1 MIRVISLFDGVSC
14 TRQALDNLGIPVK
27 YFASEVDPKAIEI
40 TQRNFPDVT
49 QIGDVKHVSGYN
61 SIYSHHGID
70 LLIGGSPCQDL
81 SFAGHQAG
89 LKEGTRSSLFFE
101 YVRILREVQVHSPDV
116 VFILENVKMS
126 KKNQNIISQELGVEP
141 VEINAS
147 LVSAQNR
154 RRLFWCNRPI
164 RQPQDLGLVMNDILE
179 DGFVS
184 DRNKSF
190 CIDANYFKGGNLKTY
205 FEKHRRQLVF
215 SKDGLCHVGDADIKG
230 IDSIKRVYH
239 KTGKAPTLTTM
250 GGGHREPK
258 VLCGAFRGRYNSDG
272 STSQQLELRFDDKT
286 NSLTTVQKDN
296 VAVLPEELKW
306 RKLTVKE
313 CERLQGMKDDYT
325 KYDSTGKVIANTHRY
340 KAIGNAF
347 NVPVIQHI
355 LSEVL

>member
-1 MIRVISLFDGVSC
+1 MKRVLSLFDGVSC
-14 TRQALDNLGIPVK
+14 TRQAFDNLGIPVK

-40 TQRNFPDVT
+40 TKANYFDVT
-49 QIGDVKHVSGYN
+49 QVGDVKNVNGY
-61 SIYSHHGID
+61 SSVYSHHGID

-81 SFAGHQAG
+81 SFAGHQEG

-101 YVRILREVQVHSPDV
+101 YVRILREIQAHSPDV

-126 KKNQNIISQELGVEP
+126 KKNQAIITQELGVEP

-164 RQPQDLGLVMNDILE
+164 RQPQDLGIVLNNILE

-190 CIDANYFKGGNLKTY
+190 CIDANYWKGGNLKSY
-205 FEKHRRQLVF
+205 FEKPRRQLVF
-215 SKDGLCHVGDADIKG
+215 D
-230 IDSIKRVYH
+230 
-239 KTGKAPTLTTM
+239 
-250 GGGHREPK
+250 K

-272 STSQQLELRFDDKT
+272 STSQQLELRFDNKT

-296 VAVLPEELKW
+296 VAVSPEELKW

-325 KYDSTGKVIANTHRY
+325 KFDSTGKVIANTHRY

-355 LSEVL
+355 LSEVLQ

>member
-1 MIRVISLFDGVSC
+1 MKRVLSLFDGVSC
-14 TRQALDNLGIPVK
+14 TRQAFDNLGIPVK

-40 TQRNFPDVT
+40 TKANYFDVT
-49 QIGDVKHVSGYN
+49 QVGDVKNVNGY
-61 SIYSHHGID
+61 SSVYSHHGLD

-81 SFAGHQAG
+81 SFAGHQEG

-101 YVRILREVQVHSPDV
+101 YVRILREIQAHSPDV

-126 KKNQNIISQELGVEP
+126 KKNQAIITQELGVEP

-164 RQPQDLGLVMNDILE
+164 RQPQDLGIVLNNILE

-190 CIDANYFKGGNLKTY
+190 CIDANYWKGGNLKSY

-215 SKDGLCHVGDADIKG
+215 D
-230 IDSIKRVYH
+230 
-239 KTGKAPTLTTM
+239 
-250 GGGHREPK
+250 K

-272 STSQQLELRFDDKT
+272 STSQKLELRFDGKT

-296 VAVLPEELKW
+296 VAVACDREQW

-325 KYDSTGKVIANTHRY
+325 KFDSTGKVIANTHRY

-355 LSEVL
+355 LSEVLQ

>member
-27 YFASEVDPKAIEI
+27 YFASEVDSKAIEI
-40 TQRNFPDVT
+40 TQSNFPDVT

-70 LLIGGSPCQDL
+70 LLVGGSPCQDL

-101 YVRILREVQVHSPDV
+101 YVRILREVQVHSPNV

-147 LVSAQNR
+147 LVSAQSR

-164 RQPQDLGLVMNDILE
+164 RQPQDSGTVLNNILE

-190 CIDANYFKGGNLKTY
+190 CIDANYWNCLLYTSPSP
-205 FEKHRRQLVF
+205 R
-215 SKDGLCHVGDADIKG
+215 A
-230 IDSIKRVYH
+230 
-239 KTGKAPTLTTM
+239 
-250 GGGHREPK
+250 
-258 VLCGAFRGRYNSDG
+258 RG
-272 STSQQLELRFDDKT
+272 
-286 NSLTTVQKDN
+286 
-296 VAVLPEELKW
+296 
-306 RKLTVKE
+306 
-313 CERLQGMKDDYT
+313 
-325 KYDSTGKVIANTHRY
+325 
-340 KAIGNAF
+340 
-347 NVPVIQHI
+347 
-355 LSEVL
+355 

>member
-1 MIRVISLFDGVSC
+1 MKRVLSLFDGVSC
-14 TRQALDNLGIPVK
+14 TRQAFDNLGIPVK

-40 TQRNFPDVT
+40 TKANYFDVT
-49 QIGDVKHVSGYN
+49 QVGDVKNVNGY
-61 SIYSHHGID
+61 SSVYSHHGID

-81 SFAGHQAG
+81 SFAGHQEG

-101 YVRILREVQVHSPDV
+101 YVRILREIQAHSPDV

-126 KKNQNIISQELGVEP
+126 KKNQAIITQELGVEP

-164 RQPQDLGLVMNDILE
+164 RQPQDLGIVLNNILE

-190 CIDANYFKGGNLKTY
+190 CIDANYWKGGNLKSY

-215 SKDGLCHVGDADIKG
+215 D
-230 IDSIKRVYH
+230 
-239 KTGKAPTLTTM
+239 
-250 GGGHREPK
+250 K

-272 STSQQLELRFDDKT
+272 STSQQLELRFDNKT

-296 VAVLPEELKW
+296 VAVSPEELKW

-313 CERLQGMKDDYT
+313 CERLQGMKDDYR

-355 LSEVL
+355 LSEVLQ

>member
-1 MIRVISLFDGVSC
+1 
-14 TRQALDNLGIPVK
+14 
-27 YFASEVDPKAIEI
+27 
-40 TQRNFPDVT
+40 
-49 QIGDVKHVSGYN
+49 
-61 SIYSHHGID
+61 
-70 LLIGGSPCQDL
+70 
-81 SFAGHQAG
+81 
-89 LKEGTRSSLFFE
+89 
-101 YVRILREVQVHSPDV
+101 
-116 VFILENVKMS
+116 MS
-126 KKNQNIISQELGVEP
+126 KKNQAIITQELGVEP

-164 RQPQDLGLVMNDILE
+164 RQPQDLGIVLNNILE

-190 CIDANYFKGGNLKTY
+190 CIDANYWKGGNLKSY

-215 SKDGLCHVGDADIKG
+215 D
-230 IDSIKRVYH
+230 
-239 KTGKAPTLTTM
+239 
-250 GGGHREPK
+250 K

-272 STSQQLELRFDDKT
+272 STSQQLELRFDNKT

-296 VAVLPEELKW
+296 VAVSPEELKW

-325 KYDSTGKVIANTHRY
+325 KFDSTGKVIANTHRY

-355 LSEVL
+355 LSEVLQ

>member
-70 LLIGGSPCQDL
+70 LFIGGSPCQDL

-141 VEINAS
+141 IEINAS
-147 LVSAQNR
+147 LVSAQSR

-164 RQPQDLGLVMNDILE
+164 RQPQDSGIVLNNILE

-190 CIDANYFKGGNLKTY
+190 CIDANYWKGGNLKSY

-215 SKDGLCHVGDADIKG
+215 D
-230 IDSIKRVYH
+230 
-239 KTGKAPTLTTM
+239 
-250 GGGHREPK
+250 K

-272 STSQQLELRFDDKT
+272 STSQKLELRFDGKT

-296 VAVLPEELKW
+296 VAVACDREQW

>member
-1 MIRVISLFDGVSC
+1 M
-14 TRQALDNLGIPVK
+14 
-27 YFASEVDPKAIEI
+27 
-40 TQRNFPDVT
+40 TQV
-49 QIGDVKHVSGYN
+49 GDVKNVNGY
-61 SIYSHHGID
+61 SSVYSHHGID

-81 SFAGHQAG
+81 SFAGHQEG

-101 YVRILREVQVHSPDV
+101 YVRILREIQAHSPDV

-126 KKNQNIISQELGVEP
+126 KKNQAIITQELGVEP

-164 RQPQDLGLVMNDILE
+164 RQPQDLGLVMDDILE

-190 CIDANYFKGGNLKTY
+190 CIDANYWKGGNLKSY

-215 SKDGLCHVGDADIKG
+215 D
-230 IDSIKRVYH
+230 
-239 KTGKAPTLTTM
+239 
-250 GGGHREPK
+250 K

-272 STSQQLELRFDDKT
+272 STSQKLELRFDGKT

-296 VAVLPEELKW
+296 VAVSPEELKW

-325 KYDSTGKVIANTHRY
+325 KFDSTGKVIANTHRY

-355 LSEVL
+355 LSEVLQ

>member
-1 MIRVISLFDGVSC
+1 MVRVISLFDGVSC

-40 TQRNFPDVT
+40 TQANYPDVT
-49 QIGDVKHVSGYN
+49 QIGNVKHVSGYN
-61 SIYSHHGID
+61 SLYSHHGID

-101 YVRILREVQVHSPDV
+101 YVRILREVQLHSPNV

-147 LVSAQNR
+147 LVSAQSR

-164 RQPQDLGLVMNDILE
+164 QQPQDSGTVLNDILE

-190 CIDANYFKGGNLKTY
+190 CIDANYWKGGNLKSY
-205 FEKHRRQLVF
+205 FKKHRRQLVF
-215 SKDGLCHVGDADIKG
+215 
-230 IDSIKRVYH
+230 
-239 KTGKAPTLTTM
+239 
-250 GGGHREPK
+250 
-258 VLCGAFRGRYNSDG
+258 
-272 STSQQLELRFDDKT
+272 DKT
-286 NSLTTVQKDN
+286 ALISMNCDRKQ
-296 VAVLPEELKW
+296 W

-313 CERLQGMKDDYT
+313 CERSQGMKDDYT
-325 KYDSTGKVIANTHRY
+325 KYDSTDKVIANTHRY

>member
-1 MIRVISLFDGVSC
+1 MKNIMDYKIAVPRVLSLFDGVSC

-40 TQRNFPDVT
+40 AQANYPDVV

-81 SFAGHQAG
+81 SFAGHQEG

-101 YVRILREVQVHSPDV
+101 YVRILREIQAHSPDV

-126 KKNQNIISQELGVEP
+126 KKNQAIITQELGVEP

-164 RQPQDLGLVMNDILE
+164 RQPQDLGIVLNNILE

-190 CIDANYFKGGNLKTY
+190 CIDANYWKGGNLKSY

-215 SKDGLCHVGDADIKG
+215 D
-230 IDSIKRVYH
+230 
-239 KTGKAPTLTTM
+239 
-250 GGGHREPK
+250 K

-272 STSQQLELRFDDKT
+272 STSQKLELRFDGKT

-296 VAVLPEELKW
+296 VAVSPEELKW

-325 KYDSTGKVIANTHRY
+325 KFDSTGKVIANTHRY

-355 LSEVL
+355 LSEVLQ

>member
-1 MIRVISLFDGVSC
+1 MKRVLSLFDGVSC
-14 TRQALDNLGIPVK
+14 TRQAFDNLGIPVK

-40 TQRNFPDVT
+40 TKANYFDVT
-49 QIGDVKHVSGYN
+49 QVGDVKNVNGY
-61 SIYSHHGID
+61 SSVYSHHGID

-81 SFAGHQAG
+81 SFAGHQEG

-101 YVRILREVQVHSPDV
+101 YVRILREIQAHSPDV

-126 KKNQNIISQELGVEP
+126 KKNQAIITQELGVEP

-164 RQPQDLGLVMNDILE
+164 RQPQDLGIVLNNILE

-190 CIDANYFKGGNLKTY
+190 CIDANYWKGGNLKSY

-215 SKDGLCHVGDADIKG
+215 D
-230 IDSIKRVYH
+230 
-239 KTGKAPTLTTM
+239 
-250 GGGHREPK
+250 K

-272 STSQQLELRFDDKT
+272 STSQKLELRFDGKT

-296 VAVLPEELKW
+296 VAVSPEELKW

-325 KYDSTGKVIANTHRY
+325 KFDSTGKVIANTHRY

-355 LSEVL
+355 LSEVLQ

>member
-1 MIRVISLFDGVSC
+1 MKRVLSLFDGVSC
-14 TRQALDNLGIPVK
+14 TRQAFDNLGIPVK

-40 TQRNFPDVT
+40 TKANYFDVT
-49 QIGDVKHVSGYN
+49 QVGDVKNVNGY
-61 SIYSHHGID
+61 SSVYSHHGID
-70 LLIGGSPCQDL
+70 LLIGGSPWQDL
-81 SFAGHQAG
+81 SFGGHQEG

-101 YVRILREVQVHSPDV
+101 YVRILREIQAHSPDV

-126 KKNQNIISQELGVEP
+126 KKNQAIITQELGVEP

-164 RQPQDLGLVMNDILE
+164 RQPQDLGIVLNNILE

-190 CIDANYFKGGNLKTY
+190 CIDANYWKGGNLKSY

-215 SKDGLCHVGDADIKG
+215 D
-230 IDSIKRVYH
+230 
-239 KTGKAPTLTTM
+239 
-250 GGGHREPK
+250 K

-272 STSQQLELRFDDKT
+272 STSQKLELRFDGKT

-296 VAVLPEELKW
+296 VAVSPEELKW

-325 KYDSTGKVIANTHRY
+325 KFDSTGKVIANTHRY

-355 LSEVL
+355 LSEVLQ

>member
-14 TRQALDNLGIPVK
+14 TRQALDNLEIPVK
-27 YFASEVDPKAIEI
+27 YFASEVDSKAIEI
-40 TQRNFPDVT
+40 TQANYPDVT

-70 LLIGGSPCQDL
+70 LLIGCSPCQDL

-101 YVRILREVQVHSPDV
+101 YVRILREVQVHSPNV

-147 LVSAQNR
+147 LVSAQSR

-164 RQPQDLGLVMNDILE
+164 RQPQDSGIVLNNILE

-190 CIDANYFKGGNLKTY
+190 CIDANYWKGGNLKSY

-215 SKDGLCHVGDADIKG
+215 
-230 IDSIKRVYH
+230 
-239 KTGKAPTLTTM
+239 
-250 GGGHREPK
+250 
-258 VLCGAFRGRYNSDG
+258 
-272 STSQQLELRFDDKT
+272 DKT
-286 NSLTTVQKDN
+286 ALISMNCNREQ
-296 VAVLPEELKW
+296 W

>member
-1 MIRVISLFDGVSC
+1 MVRVISLFDGVSC

-40 TQRNFPDVT
+40 TQANYPDVT
-49 QIGDVKHVSGYN
+49 QIGNVKHVSGYN
-61 SIYSHHGID
+61 SLYSHHGID

-101 YVRILREVQVHSPDV
+101 YVRILREVQLHSPNV

-147 LVSAQNR
+147 LVSAQSR

-164 RQPQDLGLVMNDILE
+164 QQPQDSGTVLNDILE

-190 CIDANYFKGGNLKTY
+190 CIDANYWKGGNLKSY
-205 FEKHRRQLVF
+205 FKKHRRQLVF
-215 SKDGLCHVGDADIKG
+215 
-230 IDSIKRVYH
+230 Y
-239 KTGKAPTLTTM
+239 KTALISMNCDRK
-250 GGGHREPK
+250 
-258 VLCGAFRGRYNSDG
+258 
-272 STSQQLELRFDDKT
+272 Q
-286 NSLTTVQKDN
+286 
-296 VAVLPEELKW
+296 W

-325 KYDSTGKVIANTHRY
+325 KYDSTDKVIANTHRY

>member
-1 MIRVISLFDGVSC
+1 
-14 TRQALDNLGIPVK
+14 
-27 YFASEVDPKAIEI
+27 
-40 TQRNFPDVT
+40 
-49 QIGDVKHVSGYN
+49 
-61 SIYSHHGID
+61 
-70 LLIGGSPCQDL
+70 
-81 SFAGHQAG
+81 
-89 LKEGTRSSLFFE
+89 
-101 YVRILREVQVHSPDV
+101 
-116 VFILENVKMS
+116 MS
-126 KKNQNIISQELGVEP
+126 KKNQAIITQELGVEP

-164 RQPQDLGLVMNDILE
+164 RQPQDLGIVLNNILE

-190 CIDANYFKGGNLKTY
+190 CIDANYWKGGNLKSY

-215 SKDGLCHVGDADIKG
+215 D
-230 IDSIKRVYH
+230 
-239 KTGKAPTLTTM
+239 
-250 GGGHREPK
+250 K

-272 STSQQLELRFDDKT
+272 STSQKLELRFDGKT

-296 VAVLPEELKW
+296 VAVSPEELKW

-325 KYDSTGKVIANTHRY
+325 KFDSTGKVIANTHRY

-355 LSEVL
+355 LSEVLQ

>member
-40 TQRNFPDVT
+40 TKANYFDVT
-49 QIGDVKHVSGYN
+49 QVGDVKNVNGY
-61 SIYSHHGID
+61 SSVYSHHGID

-81 SFAGHQAG
+81 SFAGHQEG

-101 YVRILREVQVHSPDV
+101 YVRILREIQAHSPDV

-126 KKNQNIISQELGVEP
+126 KKNQAIITQELGVEP

-164 RQPQDLGLVMNDILE
+164 RQPQDSGIVLNNILE

-190 CIDANYFKGGNLKTY
+190 CIDANYWKGGNLKSY

-215 SKDGLCHVGDADIKG
+215 D
-230 IDSIKRVYH
+230 
-239 KTGKAPTLTTM
+239 
-250 GGGHREPK
+250 K

-272 STSQQLELRFDDKT
+272 STSQKLELRFDGKT

-296 VAVLPEELKW
+296 VAVACDREQW

-325 KYDSTGKVIANTHRY
+325 KYDSTGKIIANTHRY

-355 LSEVL
+355 LSEVLQ

>member
-1 MIRVISLFDGVSC
+1 MKMIKVVSLFDGVGC

-27 YFASEVDPKAIEI
+27 YFASEIDPKAIEI
-40 TQRNFPDVT
+40 TQANYPDVT
-49 QIGDVKHVSGYN
+49 QIGDVKNVSVGLRAKDE
-61 SIYSHHGID
+61 SEID
-70 LLIGGSPCQDL
+70 LFIGGSPCQDL

-89 LKEGTRSSLFFE
+89 LKKGTRSSLFFE
-101 YVRILREVQVHSPDV
+101 YVRILREIQVHSPNV

-126 KKNQNIISQELGVEP
+126 KENQNIISQELGVEP
-141 VEINAS
+141 VEINAG

-154 RRLFWCNRPI
+154 RRLFWCNKPI
-164 RQPQDLGLVMNDILE
+164 RQPKDLGLVMNDILE
-179 DGFVS
+179 DGFIS

-190 CIDANYFKGGNLKTY
+190 CIDANYWKGGNLKSY
-205 FEKHRRQLVF
+205 FKTHRRQLVF
-215 SKDGLCHVGDADIKG
+215 D
-230 IDSIKRVYH
+230 
-239 KTGKAPTLTTM
+239 
-250 GGGHREPK
+250 K

-272 STSQQLELRFDDKT
+272 STSQKLELRFDGKT

-296 VAVLPEELKW
+296 VAVDCNREQW

-325 KYDSTGKVIANTHRY
+325 KYDSTGKIIANTHRY

>member
-1 MIRVISLFDGVSC
+1 MVRVISLFDGVSC

-40 TQRNFPDVT
+40 TQANYPDVT
-49 QIGDVKHVSGYN
+49 QIGNVKHVSGYN
-61 SIYSHHGID
+61 SLYSHHGID

-101 YVRILREVQVHSPDV
+101 YVRILREVQLHSPNV

-147 LVSAQNR
+147 LVSAQSR

-164 RQPQDLGLVMNDILE
+164 QQPQDSGTVLNDILE

-190 CIDANYFKGGNLKTY
+190 CIDANYWKGGNLKSY
-205 FEKHRRQLVF
+205 FKKHRRQLVF
-215 SKDGLCHVGDADIKG
+215 D
-230 IDSIKRVYH
+230 
-239 KTGKAPTLTTM
+239 
-250 GGGHREPK
+250 K

-272 STSQQLELRFDDKT
+272 STSQKLELRFDGKT

-296 VAVLPEELKW
+296 VAVSPEELKW

-325 KYDSTGKVIANTHRY
+325 QFDSTGKVIANTHRY